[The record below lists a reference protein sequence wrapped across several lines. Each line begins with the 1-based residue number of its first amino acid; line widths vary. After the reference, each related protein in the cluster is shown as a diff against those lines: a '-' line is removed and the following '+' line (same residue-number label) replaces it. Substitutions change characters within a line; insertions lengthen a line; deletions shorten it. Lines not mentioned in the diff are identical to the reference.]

1 MLTDLLIKGAIRLGI
16 CHVAAIGASKVIE
29 ASGTIDKSIPIIGQL
44 FYDDLH

>member
-29 ASGTIDKSIPIIGQL
+29 AVRRRAERAP
-44 FYDDLH
+44 